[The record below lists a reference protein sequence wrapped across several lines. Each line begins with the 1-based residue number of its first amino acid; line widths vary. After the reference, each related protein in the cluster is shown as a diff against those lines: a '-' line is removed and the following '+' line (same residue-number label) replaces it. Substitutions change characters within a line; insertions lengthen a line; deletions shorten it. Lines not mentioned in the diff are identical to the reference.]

1 MAVSLQVIYP
11 VSDQSRFD
19 FDYYMSTHMKIV
31 DDTMGPHVEQVVITK
46 GLAGGPDQ
54 PAAYHAV
61 ATIIFGDQDAMDQ
74 AMAAAGPAVADIP
87 NFTNVQPDLLIG
99 EVL

>member
-19 FDYYMSTHMKIV
+19 FDYYMNTHMKIV